1 MFRRL
6 IWLEVSALLLAL
18 ILLEMGVVML
28 ELRTA
33 IIADWFVSLAPV
45 FSITLAVSTTLLI
58 VSLVLL

>member
-6 IWLEVSALLLAL
+6 IWLEVAALLLAL

-45 FSITLAVSTTLLI
+45 FSIRRSASVDLP
-58 VSLVLL
+58 